1 MKKRKNTKRDFC
13 FLLNPIS
20 GNGRNK
26 KYCSEIMKD
35 VLAIGNNIDVR
46 TVELQRR
53 GHASEIARQNMEN
66 ENCTIVSVGGD
77 GTLNEIASSLIYSN
91 TPIAIVPR
99 GSGNGLARTIGV
111 PELKKQ
117 IAHYLVEGKIKPT
130 DAGKINDKY
139 FFCTCGFGF
148 DAHIAAVFNKG
159 KGRGPQKYVQS
170 ILKELLTYS
179 PVEAEFTLDDK
190 EYKGKFFI
198 VTFANANQYG
208 NNGYIAPNA
217 DISDGLLQ
225 ATIIYP
231 FPQVLAPMMGT
242 ALLSGYID
250 KMPYVETV
258 TFKKAAIKSVSSPCF
273 HCDGE
278 SLEMQYPTSVEV
290 IEKAIKLIVPKGYR
304 RKPIISKDKILL
316 SLTQLIEKTTDTKI
330 GKIGKI
336 PHFNM

>member
-1 MKKRKNTKRDFC
+1 MKKRKKSIKRDFC

-20 GNGRNK
+20 GNGKNK
-26 KYCSEIMKD
+26 KYCSDITKEVI
-35 VLAIGNNIDVR
+35 AISDNVDVR
-46 TVELQRR
+46 TIELQRP
-53 GHASEIARQNMEN
+53 GHASEIARQNMDN
-66 ENCTIVSVGGD
+66 ENCTIISVGGD

-91 TPIAIVPR
+91 TPVAIVPC

-117 IAHYLVEGKIKPT
+117 IAEYLVKGKVKAT
-130 DAGKINDKY
+130 DAGKINDRY

-148 DAHIAAVFNKG
+148 DAHIASIFNTG
-159 KGRGPQKYVQS
+159 KVRGPQKYIQS
-170 ILKELLTYS
+170 ILKELLTYT
-179 PVEAEFTLDDK
+179 PTEAEFTLDGK
-190 EYKGKFFI
+190 EYKGKFFL

-242 ALLSGYID
+242 ALLSGFID
-250 KMPYVETV
+250 KMPYVESIA
-258 TFKKAAIKSVSSPCF
+258 FKKAEIKYVSSPCF

-278 SLEMQYPTSVEV
+278 SLEMKYPTV
-290 IEKAIKLIVPKGYR
+290 IEIVEKAIKLIIPKGYR
-304 RKPIISKDKILL
+304 NKPIINKDNILQ
-316 SLTQLIEKTTDTKI
+316 SLIQLVEKTTDTKI
-330 GKIGKI
+330 GKIGKL
-336 PHFNM
+336 PYF